1 MIYGIIFE
9 LIDFPTSKDAEYVE
23 QTSEDRAVEF
33 VRESSSCFKESF
45 NAQLPYI
52 FDHLKFSILKSWEAK
67 FGVIS

>member
-1 MIYGIIFE
+1 MIYGINFE

-23 QTSEDRAVEF
+23 QASEDRAVEF
-33 VRESSSCFKESF
+33 VRESSSCLKKCF

>member
-1 MIYGIIFE
+1 MIYGINFE

-23 QTSEDRAVEF
+23 QASEDRAVEF
-33 VRESSSCFKESF
+33 VWESSSCFKECF
-45 NAQLPYI
+45 NAQLPNI

>member
-23 QTSEDRAVEF
+23 QASEDRAVEF
-33 VRESSSCFKESF
+33 VRESSSCSKESF